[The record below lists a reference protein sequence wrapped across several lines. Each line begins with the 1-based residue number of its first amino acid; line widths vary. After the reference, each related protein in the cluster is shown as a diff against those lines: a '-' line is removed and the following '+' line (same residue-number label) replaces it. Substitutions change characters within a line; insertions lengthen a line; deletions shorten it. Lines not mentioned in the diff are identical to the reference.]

1 MSKKVIH
8 ENILVHIPEPKKAP
22 GGIIMPDEEK
32 DDKLEGVIVSC
43 GGAVPERLKT
53 FFAKENVSIRYKKFY
68 DGEEFDL
75 EDGKYIVMNYKDIL
89 LIL

>member
-1 MSKKVIH
+1 MSRKVIY
-8 ENILVHIPEPKKAP
+8 ENILVHIPELKKAP

-32 DDKLEGVIVSC
+32 DDKLEGIIVDC
-43 GGAVPERLKT
+43 GAAVPEELRDL
-53 FFAKENVSIRYKKFY
+53 FAKKNVSIRYKKFY

>member
-1 MSKKVIH
+1 MKVIH

-32 DDKLEGVIVSC
+32 DDKLEGVVVGC
-43 GGAVPERLKT
+43 GEAVPEEL
-53 FFAKENVSIRYKKFY
+53 ENLLGVSIRYKKFY
-68 DGEEFDL
+68 DGGEFDL
-75 EDGKYIVMNYKDIL
+75 KDGKYIVMNYKDIL